1 MQLDGARTNTGATA
15 VRGRIALPD
24 QTKLWVDIGKAKAD
38 ATVLGGTF
46 TAADFGDELRPLQG
60 LQRVRIEALFN
71 GAWQPASVLAAVG
84 DGAKKLRGD
93 CAKKTDPD
101 VTDSN
106 IEISCSKSVVLPPL
120 SAEQRAILA
129 VRNAVLTVPGQG
141 RSHGTINETVT
152 LYLTPGAGL
161 RVRGGWSA
169 KLIDGVYEVVFDFS
183 PDGPAIW
190 AFNPKTG
197 TVKYINHVAKLMSYL
212 VAD

>member
-1 MQLDGARTNTGATA
+1 MVRAQIRVPLLSAGELHFLIRRNCGSTSARLKLTRPYSAA
-15 VRGRIALPD
+15 HSLPRISAMNCAHL
-24 QTKLWVDIGKAKAD
+24 
-38 ATVLGGTF
+38 
-46 TAADFGDELRPLQG
+46 